1 MKRPLSDFASDWP
14 GRLAIARRA
23 PRPVADALTLLVPTL
38 GRPIFA
44 ECLSAVL
51 AGTTWPGAILVV
63 DQGPSEVIGGWL
75 DDIRT
80 LGIAARHEPCVGRGR
95 ALGLN
100 VGLRLVA
107 TPFVVITDDDCI
119 PEAHW
124 IERFA
129 AHLAHQ
135 PEVVFTGRVAAT
147 GEERVIN
154 VVGDPRASIAR
165 RPAWVFD
172 RLSGGNCGMSLA
184 VLRKVGLFDEDPCMR
199 FAEDGEWAY
208 RALRA
213 GVPIAYAPDLE
224 VAHLGWRE
232 LDQRLDQYL
241 GYARSHGAFFGKHLR
256 RGDAFVAMRAGLHLA
271 RALRRWL
278 RGLVRGDAELAAN
291 GRSYAT
297 QLVPGIIAGMR
308 SRIVPPPLP

>member
-1 MKRPLSDFASDWP
+1 MKPPTPEIAPDWAGCLAAAQREGRPMA
-14 GRLAIARRA
+14 G
-23 PRPVADALTLLVPTL
+23 ALTLLIPTL
-38 GRPIFA
+38 GRPILA
-44 ECLSAVL
+44 RCLAAVL
-51 AGTTWPGAILVV
+51 AGTAWPAAIIVV
-63 DQGPSEVIGGWL
+63 DQGSSGFIDGWL
-75 DDIRT
+75 EDLRA
-80 LGIAARHEPCVGRGR
+80 LGIAARHEPCAGRGR

-100 VGLRLVA
+100 VGLRLVT
-107 TPFVVITDDDCI
+107 TPCVVITDDDCI

-129 AHLAHQ
+129 AHLARE
-135 PEVVFTGRVAAT
+135 PGLVFTGRVAAA
-147 GEERVIN
+147 GDERVIN
-154 VVGDPRASIAR
+154 IVADARPSIAR
-165 RPAWVFD
+165 RPAWSFD

-184 VLRKVGLFDEDPCMR
+184 VLRRVGLFDEDPCMR
-199 FAEDGEWAY
+199 YAEDGEWAY

-213 GVPIAYAPDLE
+213 GVPISYSPDLE

-232 LDQRLDQYL
+232 LDQRLDQYQ

-256 RGDAFVAMRAGLHLA
+256 RGDAFMALRAGLHFA

-278 RGLVRGDAELAAN
+278 RGLVRGDTELAAN

-308 SRIVPPPLP
+308 SRITPPSLP